1 MFNFLNNSQHDTLL
15 LAFIIMLCVCLS
27 AHSEC
32 QKVVGKCPFNVG
44 GILYVQKSVAGF
56 FFFLLQSMKVMNVN
70 NFDENTVA
78 SAVERTACCGRDISN
93 YQLHNEGKR
102 NITEQ
107 TPEKFCDKLQQ
118 PLLLNKTIY
127 SQVSCSNSERMPK
140 NLLKKIKK
148 KSQNAKPL
156 KNLVKGKPE
165 KDITQEPE
173 SSASASER
181 ENCDAEYPLS
191 LHIQPVSCGESILNS
206 LILDEILSE
215 KKRVIPFNIS
225 HSLFI

>member
-1 MFNFLNNSQHDTLL
+1 
-15 LAFIIMLCVCLS
+15 
-27 AHSEC
+27 
-32 QKVVGKCPFNVG
+32 
-44 GILYVQKSVAGF
+44 
-56 FFFLLQSMKVMNVN
+56 MKVMNVN
-70 NFDENTVA
+70 NFYENTVA
-78 SAVERTACCGRDISN
+78 SAVEHTACCGRDISN
-93 YQLHNEGKR
+93 YQLYNEGKK

-118 PLLLNKTIY
+118 PLLLNKTSY
-127 SQVSCSNSERMPK
+127 SQVSCSSSGRMPK
-140 NLLKKIKK
+140 ILLKIIKK
-148 KSQNAKPL
+148 KRSHNSKPL
-156 KNLVKGKPE
+156 KNLVKGKSE

-173 SSASASER
+173 SSTSASER

-225 HSLFI
+225 HFLFI